1 MADESADELGVLI
14 REIQDRVRAR
24 HPNGAG
30 EAAEIPLADLMPLL
44 HARDAAEAKVASIGS
59 VNPRPPGLKNS
70 IAQWLKRLVARALDW
85 HVREQV
91 EFNRAVIGCVQAT
104 LEALTAQNRA
114 LALAVTEQNRAIE
127 QAVARFSDQ
136 DKRLQDLINMLGDEN
151 LRRSSEITA
160 LAAETAS
167 QNRALEQ
174 AVAQFSEQDNRL
186 QDLIN
191 VLGDENLRRSS
202 EITALAAETASLQ
215 ELRGTAVRLEDEAR
229 QLRDIRA
236 HWAHWRTEW
245 EAKLSHNEIVFLRN
259 LAESHSA
266 FQHRVTLLEE
276 AYRDLAKTQHADF
289 GKALQVTTLDIQ
301 KRLWDDLRKMRAEYD
316 AVIHRELRTLRQRVV
331 PAAAGGGAVPEEA
344 PAGAAIDWLAFA
356 ERFRG
361 SEDHVRAKQQMYAER
376 FAGCRN
382 VLDLGCGRG
391 ELLEV
396 LREAGIPARG
406 IDTNAECIAL
416 CRDKGLHAEAADL
429 FAFLARG
436 GEPFDGMVCAQVVE
450 HLPPLRL
457 PELVRLASERLSP
470 GGLLAVETPNPECLA
485 ILATHFWLD
494 PTHTRPVPAPLL
506 SFWMEEAGLGGIE
519 VTPLNPALES
529 IPALSGLPDE
539 VRGALF
545 GGMDYAIFAR
555 KL

>member
-1 MADESADELGVLI
+1 MADESADELSILI

-30 EAAEIPLADLMPLL
+30 AAGGEIPLADLMPLL

-70 IAQWLKRLVARALDW
+70 VAQFLKRLVARALDW

-91 EFNRAVIGCVQAT
+91 EFNRAVIACVQAT
-104 LEALTAQNRA
+104 MEALTAQNRA
-114 LALAVTEQNRAIE
+114 LALAVAEQNRAL
-127 QAVARFSDQ
+127 ALVA
-136 DKRLQDLINMLGDEN
+136 
-151 LRRSSEITA
+151 SE
-160 LAAETAS
+160 
-167 QNRALEQ
+167 QNRALAQ

-186 QDLIN
+186 QELVN

-215 ELRGTAVRLEDEAR
+215 ELRATAVRLEDEAR

-236 HWAHWRTEW
+236 HWAHWRQEW

-276 AYRDLAKTQHADF
+276 AYRDLVKTQHSDF
-289 GKALQVTTLDIQ
+289 GNALSVTTLDIQ
-301 KRLWDDLRKMRAEYD
+301 KRLWDDLLKMRAEYD
-316 AVIHRELRTLRQRVV
+316 AIIHRELRTLRQRVFPVAASSV
-331 PAAAGGGAVPEEA
+331 PVREEA
-344 PAGAAIDWLAFA
+344 PSAPGIDWLAFS

-361 SEDHVRAKQQMYAER
+361 SEDHVRAKQRMYAER

-396 LREAGIPARG
+396 LNEAGIPARG
-406 IDTNAECIAL
+406 IDANAECIAL
-416 CRDKGLHAEAADL
+416 CKGKELHAEAADL
-429 FAFLARG
+429 FAFLANA
-436 GEPFDGMVCAQVVE
+436 GEQFDGIVSAQVVE

-470 GGLLAVETPNPECLA
+470 GGLLAIETPNPECLA

-494 PTHTRPVPAPLL
+494 PTHTRPVPPALL
-506 SFWMEEAGLGGIE
+506 SFWMEEAGFGGIE
-519 VTPLNPALES
+519 VVPLNPASES
-529 IPALSGLPDE
+529 IPALTSLPED
-539 VRGALF
+539 VRAALF
-545 GGMDYAIFAR
+545 GGMDYAIFGR
-555 KL
+555 KLPL

>member
-1 MADESADELGVLI
+1 MADESADELSTII

-24 HPNGAG
+24 HPHGA
-30 EAAEIPLADLMPLL
+30 AAAGGEIPLADLMPLL

-70 IAQWLKRLVARALDW
+70 IGQALKRIVARALDW

-91 EFNRAVIGCVQAT
+91 EFNRGVIACVQAT

-114 LALAVTEQNRAIE
+114 LALAVNEQSR
-127 QAVARFSDQ
+127 
-136 DKRLQDLINMLGDEN
+136 
-151 LRRSSEITA
+151 A
-160 LAAETAS
+160 LALAVNE
-167 QNRALEQ
+167 QNRALERLSAEQ
-174 AVAQFSEQDNRL
+174 SRALEQVVAQFSEQDNRL
-186 QDLIN
+186 QDLIHA
-191 VLGDENLRRSS
+191 LGEENLRRSS

-236 HWAHWRTEW
+236 HWAHWRQEW

-276 AYRDLAKTQHADF
+276 AYRDLAKTQHSDF
-289 GKALQVTTLDIQ
+289 TKALALASQEIQ
-301 KRLWDDLRKMRAEYD
+301 KQVRHLRTEVD
-316 AVIHRELRTLRQRVV
+316 SVIHRELRTLRQRGVAPAVV
-331 PAAAGGGAVPEEA
+331 SAAPAGEEA
-344 PAGAAIDWLAFA
+344 PPAPGIDWLAFS

-361 SEDHVRAKQQMYAER
+361 SEDYVRAKQRMYAER

-396 LREAGIPARG
+396 FHDAGIPARG
-406 IDTNAECIAL
+406 IDANGECIAV
-416 CRDKGLHAEAADL
+416 CKDKGLRAEAADM

-436 GEPFDGMVCAQVVE
+436 GEPFDGIVSAQVVE

-470 GGLLAVETPNPECLA
+470 GGLLGVETPNPECLA

-494 PTHTRPVPAPLL
+494 PTHTRPVPAALL

-519 VTPLNPALES
+519 VAPLNPASES
-529 IPALSGLPDE
+529 IPALNSLPEE
-539 VRGALF
+539 VRDALF
-545 GGMDYAIFAR
+545 GGMDYAIFGR

>member
-1 MADESADELGVLI
+1 MADESADELSTII

-30 EAAEIPLADLMPLL
+30 GEGEIPLADLMPLL

-70 IAQWLKRLVARALDW
+70 VAQYLKRLVARALDW

-91 EFNRAVIGCVQAT
+91 EFNRAVIACVQAT

-114 LALAVTEQNRAIE
+114 ISLAVTEQNRALSLAVTE
-127 QAVARFSDQ
+127 QNRALSLAVTEQNR
-136 DKRLQDLINMLGDEN
+136 
-151 LRRSSEITA
+151 A
-160 LAAETAS
+160 LAQAACE

-186 QDLIN
+186 QELIN
-191 VLGDENLRRSS
+191 TLGDENLRRSS
-202 EITALAAETASLQ
+202 EITALAEETASLQ

-236 HWAHWRTEW
+236 HWAHWRQEW

-266 FQHRVTLLEE
+266 FQHRVTVLEE
-276 AYRDLAKTQHADF
+276 AYRDLVKTQHADF
-289 GKALQVTTLDIQ
+289 GKALSVTTLDIQ
-301 KRLWDDLRKMRAEYD
+301 KRLWDDLLKMRAEYD
-316 AVIHRELRTLRQRVV
+316 AVIHRELRTLRQRVL
-331 PAAAGGGAVPEEA
+331 PAAASPAPAQQEA
-344 PAGAAIDWLAFA
+344 PFAPAIDWLAFS

-361 SEDHVRAKQQMYAER
+361 SEEHVRAKQRMYAER

-396 LREAGIPARG
+396 LKDADIPARG
-406 IDTNAECIAL
+406 IDANPECIAL
-416 CRDKGLHAEAADL
+416 CTGKGLHAEAGDL
-429 FAFLARG
+429 FAFLGGA
-436 GEPFDGMVCAQVVE
+436 GEPFDGIVSAQVVE

-470 GGLLAVETPNPECLA
+470 GGLLALETPNPECLA

-494 PTHTRPVPAPLL
+494 PTHTRPVPAALL
-506 SFWMEEAGLGGIE
+506 SFWMEEAGFGGIE
-519 VTPLNPALES
+519 IVPLNPAS
-529 IPALSGLPDE
+529 QSMPALNSLPDE
-539 VRGALF
+539 VRAALF
-545 GGMDYAIFAR
+545 GGMDYAIFGR

>member
-1 MADESADELGVLI
+1 MADESADELSVLI
-14 REIQDRVRAR
+14 REIQERVRAR

-30 EAAEIPLADLMPLL
+30 GAGQIPLADLMPLL
-44 HARDAAEAKVASIGS
+44 HARDSAEAKVASIGS

-70 IAQWLKRLVARALDW
+70 IAQFLKRMVARALDW

-91 EFNRAVIGCVQAT
+91 EFNRAVIACVQAT

-114 LALAVTEQNRAIE
+114 IASAVERHDRELA
-127 QAVARFSDQ
+127 QAVARFSEQGD
-136 DKRLQDLINMLGDEN
+136 RLQEL
-151 LRRSSEITA
+151 
-160 LAAETAS
+160 
-167 QNRALEQ
+167 
-174 AVAQFSEQDNRL
+174 V
-186 QDLIN
+186 N
-191 VLGDENLRRSS
+191 VLGDENLRRSA
-202 EITALAAETASLQ
+202 EISTLDTETS

-236 HWAHWRTEW
+236 HWAHWRQEW

-259 LAESHSA
+259 MAESHSA
-266 FQHRVTLLEE
+266 FQYRVTQLEE
-276 AYRDLAKTQHADF
+276 AYRDLVNAQHSDF
-289 GKALQVTTLDIQ
+289 GNALGRTTLEIQ
-301 KRLWDDLRKMRAEYD
+301 QQFHDDLLRVRSESD
-316 AVIHRELRTLRQRVV
+316 AVIHRELRTLRQRG
-331 PAAAGGGAVPEEA
+331 AAAVTSPLPVPEEA
-344 PAGAAIDWLAFA
+344 LSAPGIDWLAFG

-361 SEDHVRAKQQMYAER
+361 SQDYVRVNQRMYAER

-396 LREAGIPARG
+396 LKDTKIAARG
-406 IDTNAECIAL
+406 IDANAECIAL
-416 CRDKGLHAEAADL
+416 CREKGLTAEVGDL
-429 FAFLARG
+429 FTFLANG
-436 GEPFDGMVCAQVVE
+436 AGKFDAIVSAQVVE

-470 GGLLAVETPNPECLA
+470 GGILAIETPNPECLA

-519 VTPLNPALES
+519 VVPLNPAVES
-529 IPALSGLPDE
+529 IPALHSLPED
-539 VRGALF
+539 VRKALF
-545 GGMDYAIFAR
+545 GGMDYAIFGR

>member
-1 MADESADELGVLI
+1 MPDESVDELSTLI
-14 REIQDRVRAR
+14 REIEDRVRAR

-30 EAAEIPLADLMPLL
+30 GAGEIPLANLMPLL

-70 IAQWLKRLVARALDW
+70 IAQFVKRVVARALDW

-91 EFNRAVIGCVQAT
+91 EFNRAVISCVQAT

-114 LALAVTEQNRAIE
+114 LSMAVTQLS
-127 QAVARFSDQ
+127 QQ
-136 DKRLQDLINMLGDEN
+136 DKRLQDSLAAAVDQLSARDDLLEDSIKAVVQELTANDNRLQELVNALGDEN
-151 LRRSSEITA
+151 LRRSAEITA
-160 LAAETAS
+160 L
-167 QNRALEQ
+167 
-174 AVAQFSEQDNRL
+174 V
-186 QDLIN
+186 
-191 VLGDENLRRSS
+191 
-202 EITALAAETASLQ
+202 AETASLQ
-215 ELRGTAVRLEDEAR
+215 ELRGSAVRLEDEAR

-276 AYRDLAKTQHADF
+276 AYRDLVKTQHGEF
-289 GKALQVTTLDIQ
+289 KASLSATTLDIQ
-301 KRLWDDLRKMRAEYD
+301 KRLWDDLLKMRAEYD

-331 PAAAGGGAVPEEA
+331 PIAASTAAVVPAEA
-344 PAGAAIDWLAFA
+344 PTASGIDWLAFA

-361 SEDHVRAKQQMYAER
+361 SEDYVRANQRMYAER

-396 LREAGIPARG
+396 LRDAGIPARG
-406 IDTNAECIAL
+406 IDANPECIAL
-416 CRDKGLHAEAADL
+416 CRETGLHAEAADM
-429 FAFLARG
+429 FAFLAG
-436 GEPFDGMVCAQVVE
+436 AGDPFDGVVCAQVVE

-470 GGLLAVETPNPECLA
+470 GGLLAIETPNPECLA

-506 SFWMEEAGLGGIE
+506 SFWMEEAGFVGVE
-519 VTPLNPALES
+519 MVKLNPAMES
-529 IPALSGLPDE
+529 IPALKSLSEDLCD
-539 VRGALF
+539 ALF
-545 GGMDYAIFAR
+545 GGMDYAIFGR
-555 KL
+555 KAE

>member
-1 MADESADELGVLI
+1 MPDESADELSTLI
-14 REIQDRVRAR
+14 REIQDRVRLR

-30 EAAEIPLADLMPLL
+30 GAGEIRLADLMPLL
-44 HARDAAEAKVASIGS
+44 HARDAAEAKVASIGR

-70 IAQWLKRLVARALDW
+70 IAQSLKRMVSRALDW

-91 EFNRAVIGCVQAT
+91 EFNRAVVGCVQAT
-104 LEALTAQNRA
+104 LEALTEQNRA
-114 LALAVTEQNRAIE
+114 LLH
-127 QAVARFSDQ
+127 AVAQSSERDR
-136 DKRLQDLINMLGDEN
+136 RLQDLIHALGDEN
-151 LRRSSEITA
+151 LRRSA
-160 LAAETAS
+160 
-167 QNRALEQ
+167 
-174 AVAQFSEQDNRL
+174 
-186 QDLIN
+186 
-191 VLGDENLRRSS
+191 

-215 ELRGTAVRLEDEAR
+215 ELRGTAVRLEEEAR
-229 QLRDIRA
+229 HLRDIRA

-276 AYRDLAKTQHADF
+276 AYRDLTKTQHADF
-289 GKALQVTTLDIQ
+289 AKSLSVTTLDIQ
-301 KRLWDDLRKMRAEYD
+301 KRLWDDLLKMRAEYD
-316 AVIHRELRTLRQRVV
+316 AIIHRELRTLRQRVI
-331 PAAAGGGAVPEEA
+331 PAAASVPVEGGEA
-344 PAGAAIDWLAFA
+344 MAAPGIDWLAFS

-361 SEDHVRAKQQMYAER
+361 SEEHVRANQQMYAER

-391 ELLEV
+391 ELLAV
-396 LREAGIPARG
+396 LKDAGIPARG
-406 IDTNAECIAL
+406 IDANAECIAL
-416 CRDKGLHAEAADL
+416 CRDKGLRAEAADM
-429 FAFLARG
+429 FAFLAHG
-436 GEPFDGMVCAQVVE
+436 SEQFDGIVSAQVVE

-519 VTPLNPALES
+519 VTPLHPASDS
-529 IPALSGLPDE
+529 IPALNSLPED
-539 VRGALF
+539 VRAALF
-545 GGMDYAIFAR
+545 GGMDYAIFGR
-555 KL
+555 KLSC